1 MALPPDARSLT
12 GGKAGYN
19 NFGVIH
25 GIRTAPLEAAG
36 LQSFG
41 EEVL

>member
-12 GGKAGYN
+12 GGKAGYS

-25 GIRTAPLEAAG
+25 GTRTAPLEAG